1 MTGSRFLR
9 LFTVPLPGLLFSLS
23 IILLSINCSA
33 QERGASGDAA
43 VVDAIRE
50 ASKKFET
57 EFNATNLEG
66 LGGLFIDNAEVVD
79 ADGTTIKGKE
89 AILDRYKELF
99 ETHPGMKI
107 VVQTTLVRQLSSDVV
122 IEEGR
127 SIAQGEGLPVEG
139 WSPYTAIYLNRD
151 GKWLLGC
158 IRDFPEEPDDTP
170 HGHLEALS
178 WMIGKWVDESDEGK
192 VETDCHWSRDGNYII
207 QDYTITGRRGVQLKG
222 TQRIAWDSVKQTIRS
237 WAFDNSGGF
246 VEAVWTE
253 ADDGWIVNAGGTTPF
268 GETGSAVRKIVPLGE
283 ELYEIQTTSQV
294 IGGVSYPDS
303 VVRVVRQPPEPMI
316 SSKSAK

>member
-1 MTGSRFLR
+1 MIGSRSFR
-9 LFTVPLPGLLFSLS
+9 LFIAPLLGLFISLT
-23 IILLSINCSA
+23 LNCSA
-33 QERGASGDAA
+33 QEQGASGDGA
-43 VVDAIRE
+43 VVEAIKA

-57 EFNATNLEG
+57 EFNATNLDA

-79 ADGTTIKGKE
+79 ADGTTIKGKQV
-89 AILDRYKELF
+89 ILDRYKALF
-99 ETHPGMKI
+99 EAHQGMKI
-107 VVQTTLVRQLSSDVV
+107 VVQTTQVRQLSSDVV
-122 IEEGR
+122 IEDGR
-127 SIAQGEGLPVEG
+127 SIAQGGGLPEEG

-151 GKWLLGC
+151 GNWLIGC

-192 VETDCHWSRDGNYII
+192 VETNCHWSKDGNYII
-207 QDYTITGRRGVQLKG
+207 QDYTIQGRRGVQLKG

-253 ADDGWIVNAGGTTPF
+253 VDDGWMVNASGTTPF
-268 GETGSAVRKIVPLGE
+268 GETGSAVRKIVSLGE
-283 ELYEIQTTSQV
+283 DHYEIQTTSQV
-294 IGGVSYPDS
+294 IAGMSYPDS
-303 VVRVVRQPPEPMI
+303 VVRVVRQPPEPMMT
-316 SSKSAK
+316 SKEAQ